1 MRKISLFIA
10 MSLDGYIAKPN
21 DDLSFL
27 KLVEKEGEDY
37 GYTEFMSQIDTI
49 IIGRK
54 TYDYVVREIGSSHY
68 DNGQRNV
75 YVITRTKRPPIGRTI
90 FYTGDIPQL
99 VDRLKSENGKNIYCD
114 GGGEIINE
122 LLRHDL
128 VDEFIISVIPVFLG
142 TGKRLFNDGRPEQL
156 LEFITAKAFDSGL
169 TQLHYKRQR

>member
-1 MRKISLFIA
+1 M
-10 MSLDGYIAKPN
+10 
-21 DDLSFL
+21 
-27 KLVEKEGEDY
+27 
-37 GYTEFMSQIDTI
+37 
-49 IIGRK
+49 
-54 TYDYVVREIGSSHY
+54 
-68 DNGQRNV
+68 
-75 YVITRTKRPPIGRTI
+75 ITRTKRPPIGRTI